1 MGSLRK
7 LKGEP
12 SCVDRITVKNVTI
25 STSAGHI
32 IWARGASTARREKM
46 RTLKFIVTGQ
56 NIEKDPICDFSGGTE
71 NYLQAEFV
79 FSAEWAGRKKAA
91 TFWKLGR
98 EFPVELHGDKIA
110 TCKIPR
116 AAVSHIEFGVR
127 VTRREGKEFVRTNI
141 LTVERK

>member
-1 MGSLRK
+1 M
-7 LKGEP
+7 
-12 SCVDRITVKNVTI
+12 KNVAI
-25 STSAGHI
+25 STPAGHI
-32 IWARGASTARREKM
+32 MEDVDASTARREKM

-56 NIEKDPICDFSGGTE
+56 HIEKDPICDFSGGTE

-79 FSAEWAGRKKAA
+79 FSDEWAGRKKAA

-116 AAVSHIEFGVR
+116 AAVSHIEFGVS
-127 VTRREGKEFVRTNI
+127 VTRMEGKEFVRTNI